1 MLSGINVNLDKI
13 NVNLDKILDKNSQDV
28 CLALAG
34 SNLMKTFYL
43 AGGTG
48 LALQLKH
55 RRSLDLDFFQKEEKG
70 SIFFPKIANEI
81 KQIFSEKLAKL
92 ELKQIDQATWNIKGT
107 KVTFLAYPFSLVE
120 PLIAGDLISPKLKGI
135 FLASPYEIAL
145 MKAYAIGRRATFR
158 DYIDIYYLLKENM
171 VTLEDIIR
179 KASGKFIVG
188 GEMVFS
194 ARLFLE
200 QLVYTKD
207 LEDKEVAI
215 NLVTKKQISPKEIE
229 EFLKCQVR
237 QFLSKKLI

>member
-1 MLSGINVNLDKI
+1 MS
-13 NVNLDKILDKNSQDV
+13 NVNLDKILDKNSQDI

-34 SNLMKTFYL
+34 SSLMKTFYL

-48 LALQLKH
+48 LAIQIGH
-55 RRSLDLDFFQKEEKG
+55 RRSLDLDFFQKEEKEG
-70 SIFFPKIANEI
+70 ILFPKIANEI
-81 KQIFSEKLAKL
+81 KQLFSEKLAKL

-120 PLIAGDLISPKLKGI
+120 PLVAGDLISPKLRGI
-135 FLASPYEIAL
+135 FLASPHEIAL

-158 DYIDIYYLLKENM
+158 DYIDIYYLLKKN
-171 VTLEDIIR
+171 VITLEDIIC
-179 KASGKFIVG
+179 KASGKFTVG
-188 GEMVFS
+188 GEMIFS

-215 NLVTKKQISPKEIE
+215 DLVAEKQTSRNEIE
-229 EFLKCQVR
+229 EFLKFQVR